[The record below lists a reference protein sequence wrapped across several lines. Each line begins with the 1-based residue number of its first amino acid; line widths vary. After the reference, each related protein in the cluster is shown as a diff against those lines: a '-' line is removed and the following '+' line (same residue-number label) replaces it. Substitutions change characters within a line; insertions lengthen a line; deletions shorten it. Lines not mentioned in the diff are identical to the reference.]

1 MLLINTGMLL
11 ILVCYFRCYWYLYLC
26 ISVTIT
32 IRYDTI
38 RYEYEPTLPFICYYY
53 NTNERNATEYN
64 YDSDSFLNTG
74 TLVRLGMLL
83 VCCFRNN
90 ITLSIQSKWY
100 GITIMITIRIIR
112 IRIRTDTGMLFDF
125 GMLLVLLVAVV
136 LETTYPSS

>member
-1 MLLINTGMLL
+1 MLFQYVKLGP
-11 ILVCYFRCYWYLYLC
+11 VCY
-26 ISVTIT
+26 
-32 IRYDTI
+32 RYVVLETAYPPSI
-38 RYEYEPTLPFICYYY
+38 QFVCYYY
-53 NTNERNATEYN
+53 DTNERNDTEYN

-74 TLVRLGMLL
+74 MLVRSGMLL

-90 ITLSIQSKWY
+90 ITLSIQFKWY

-112 IRIRTDTGMLFDF
+112 IRIRTDTGMLFDS